1 MNALPGLLN
10 ADVVACNN
18 IRPNTCTFYQ
28 FLGWKAERLP
38 HYYRLGRRRAY
49 YLAKPLRYSL
59 PPVQRD
65 LRGSLAY
72 RQPGSL
78 DIPDIVQNETAHR
91 NDAQVFGRRC
101 IRNDTL
107 PLQPRTAAAEY
118 PRNKS
123 DESVIPGWA
132 FSL

>member
-59 PPVQRD
+59 PPCSAIWALLKSR
-65 LRGSLAY
+65 A
-72 RQPGSL
+72 
-78 DIPDIVQNETAHR
+78 
-91 NDAQVFGRRC
+91 
-101 IRNDTL
+101 
-107 PLQPRTAAAEY
+107 PRT
-118 PRNKS
+118 
-123 DESVIPGWA
+123 
-132 FSL
+132 